1 MKTQTQLTVIEKE
14 LLTIKKQTTTIAI
27 TDDITLKQAVSLLSI
42 LNKHLDALVEDRER
56 ITKPINASLKEI
68 RAKYKPSS
76 DALESLIASLR
87 AKMTQYA
94 TEQAKALETA
104 QNKIASKVSSG
115 YLKPE
120 TAISKLEALPDVQ
133 SEISTDSGLVQFA
146 EVKTLKITNIT
157 AVQQYMEYWD
167 LNESKL
173 LKDLKSGKLVQGAEI
188 ETILQPRNYR

>member
-14 LLTIKKQTTTIAI
+14 LSTIKKQTTTIAI

-120 TAISKLEALPDVQ
+120 TAISKLEALPVTEKEQ
-133 SEISTDSGLVQFA
+133 STAEGLVQFA
-146 EVKTLKITNIT
+146 DVKCFEVVSMQDLPIEFHIADEVAIRKEMKLGNELSG
-157 AVQQYMEYWD
+157 VRYWT
-167 LNESKL
+167 EK
-173 LKDLKSGKLVQGAEI
+173 
-188 ETILQPRNYR
+188 QPRNYR